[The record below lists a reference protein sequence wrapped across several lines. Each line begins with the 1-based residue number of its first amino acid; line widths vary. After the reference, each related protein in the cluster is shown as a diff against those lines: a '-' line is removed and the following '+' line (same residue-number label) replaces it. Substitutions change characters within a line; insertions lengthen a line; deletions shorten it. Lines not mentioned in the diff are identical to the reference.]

1 MIAKTLTPQELD
13 QLVDNQPI
21 STELSAGGLDSPFL
35 RQLATAGRDIL
46 DELMIEQHVGQGEV
60 VFHEGEMGNA
70 MYIIWSGRAAVIK
83 GELESPIVLGY
94 RGPGEIIGEMA
105 LLENRARSASV
116 VALEDMR
123 LLSIR
128 RDDFEK
134 LIQTNPSVGMGILGT
149 LSARLRAADNAR
161 NAGWQAEDRLS
172 KRISEL
178 QTEKQALLEL
188 QQLRQETTDLIVH
201 DLRHPISSLF
211 GIIKLLEMVLP
222 QDVLETNQSLL
233 RLGNSTI
240 EHMQLLVDSLL
251 DIARM
256 ESGEVQLELE
266 SLDLK
271 EIIEKATNRPV
282 LPIRDNV
289 TLETAMPA
297 SLPLVMA
304 DREKL
309 ERIMANLVGNAIKY
323 TPGGGQIKVAAGV
336 QNNRVQISITD
347 TGPGIPPEDRERI
360 FERFAR
366 IKENTSSRKGF
377 GLGLAFCRLAVEAHD
392 GRIWVEDGDGGVG
405 SRFVFTLPVQP
416 AAN

>member
-1 MIAKTLTPQELD
+1 MVVKTLTPQELD

-46 DELMIEQHVGQGEV
+46 DELMTEQHIRQGEV
-60 VFHEGEMGNA
+60 VFHEGDMGDA
-70 MYIIWSGRAAVIK
+70 MYIIWSGRAAVVK
-83 GELESPIVLGY
+83 GKLESPIVLGY

-134 LIQTNPSVGMGILGT
+134 LIQSNPSVGLGILGT

-161 NAGWQAEDRLS
+161 NAGWHAEDRLS
-172 KRISEL
+172 RQISEL

-266 SLDLK
+266 PLDIKGL
-271 EIIEKATNRPV
+271 IENSARRPV
-282 LPIRDNV
+282 LPMRDNV
-289 TLETAMPA
+289 TLETDVPA
-297 SLPLVMA
+297 TLPPVMA

-323 TPGGGQIKVAAGV
+323 TPGGGTIKVAAGA
-336 QNNRVQISITD
+336 QNSHVTISITD
-347 TGPGIPPEDRERI
+347 TGPGIPPEDRQRI

-366 IKENTSSRKGF
+366 IKGNTSNRKGF
-377 GLGLAFCRLAVEAHD
+377 GLGLAFCRLAVEAH
-392 GRIWVEDGDGGVG
+392 GGKIWVEDGDGGVG
-405 SRFVFTLPVQP
+405 SRFIFTLPVQIKE
-416 AAN
+416 N

>member
-1 MIAKTLTPQELD
+1 MVAKTLTPQELD

-35 RQLATAGRDIL
+35 RQLATAGRDVL
-46 DELMIEQHVGQGEV
+46 DELMTEQHVHQGEV

-70 MYIIWSGRAAVIK
+70 MYIIWSGRAAVVK

-123 LLSIR
+123 LLSIH

-134 LIQTNPSVGMGILGT
+134 LIQSNPSVGLGILGT

-161 NAGWQAEDRLS
+161 NAGWHAEDRLS
-172 KRISEL
+172 RQISEL

-233 RLGNSTI
+233 NLGNSTI

-266 SLDLK
+266 PLDIKNL
-271 EIIEKATNRPV
+271 IENSTSKPV
-282 LPIRDNV
+282 LPMRDNV
-289 TLETAMPA
+289 TLETDVPEA
-297 SLPLVMA
+297 LPLVMA

-323 TPGGGQIKVAAGV
+323 TPGGGQIKVAASA
-336 QNNRVQISITD
+336 QNSHVEISITD
-347 TGPGIPPEDRERI
+347 TGPGIPPKDRERI

-366 IKENTSSRKGF
+366 IKDNSSSRKGF
-377 GLGLAFCRLAVEAHD
+377 GLGLAFCHLAVEAH
-392 GRIWVEDGDGGVG
+392 GGKIWVEDGDGGVG
-405 SRFVFTLPVQP
+405 SRFIFTLPVYT
-416 AAN
+416 AKN

>member
-1 MIAKTLTPQELD
+1 MVAKTLTPQELD

-35 RQLATAGRDIL
+35 RQLATAGRDVL
-46 DELMIEQHVGQGEV
+46 DELMVEQHIRQGKL
-60 VFHEGEMGNA
+60 VFHEGEMGDA
-70 MYIIWSGRAAVIK
+70 MYIIWSGRAAVAK

-134 LIQTNPSVGMGILGT
+134 LIQSNPSVGLGILGT

-172 KRISEL
+172 RQISEL

-233 RLGNSTI
+233 KLGNSTI

-266 SLDLK
+266 PLDIKAL
-271 EIIEKATNRPV
+271 IENSTSKPV
-282 LPIRDNV
+282 LPMRDNV
-289 TLETAMPA
+289 TLETDIPDT
-297 SLPLVMA
+297 LPLVMA

-323 TPGGGQIKVAAGV
+323 TPGGGQIKVAAGA
-336 QNNRVQISITD
+336 QNSHVEISITD
-347 TGPGIPPEDRERI
+347 TGPGIPPGDRERI

-366 IKENTSSRKGF
+366 IKENSSSRKGF
-377 GLGLAFCRLAVEAHD
+377 GLGLAFCQLAVEAH
-392 GRIWVEDGDGGVG
+392 GGKIWVEDGDGGVG
-405 SRFVFTLPVQP
+405 SRFIFTLPVYS
-416 AAN
+416 AKN

>member
-1 MIAKTLTPQELD
+1 MVAKTLTPQELD

-35 RQLATAGRDIL
+35 RQLATAGRDVL
-46 DELMIEQHVGQGEV
+46 DELMTEQHTHQGEV
-60 VFHEGEMGNA
+60 VFGEGEIGDA
-70 MYIIWSGRAAVIK
+70 MYIIWSGRAAVVK
-83 GELESPIVLGY
+83 GDLESPIVLGY

-134 LIQTNPSVGMGILGT
+134 LIQSNPSVGMGILGT

-161 NAGWQAEDRLS
+161 NAGWHAEDRLS
-172 KRISEL
+172 RQISEL

-211 GIIKLLEMVLP
+211 GIVKLLEMVLP

-233 RLGNSTI
+233 NLGNSTI

-256 ESGEVQLELE
+256 ESGEVQLDLE
-266 SLDLK
+266 PLDVK
-271 EIIEKATNRPV
+271 DVIENSTDRPV
-282 LPIRDNV
+282 LPMRDNV
-289 TLETAMPA
+289 TLETDVPDM
-297 SLPLVMA
+297 LPLVMA

-323 TPGGGQIKVAAGV
+323 TPGGGQITVAAGSHNSHV
-336 QNNRVQISITD
+336 EISITD

-360 FERFAR
+360 FERFTR

-377 GLGLAFCRLAVEAHD
+377 GLGLAFCRLAVEAH
-392 GRIWVEDGDGGVG
+392 GGKIWVEDGDGGMG
-405 SRFVFTLPVQP
+405 SRFIFTLLAQTSE
-416 AAN
+416 N